1 MPPNAAPAEAST
13 PLIIPELI
21 RLDALPGSSKKDV
34 IEYLAQVIASAGRA
48 DSSEGLAGDA
58 VAREET
64 APTGIP
70 GGIAIPHCRS
80 PHVLAPS
87 LGFARLAES
96 VDFGAADEEAADL
109 VFMIAA
115 PAGADDFH
123 LQLLAKLARGLMDV
137 EFTDALRKATS
148 AEEVA
153 RIVTEQVQPEP
164 AEEAS
169 SVAERETPAPS
180 ADGTVIVGVSSCP
193 TGIAHTYMAAE
204 ALEQAGKERGVTVSI
219 EGQGSGKIDWLDPAL
234 VKRADAVV
242 FAHDLPV
249 KGRDRFV
256 GKPMVDVGVKAAVND
271 AGALIDQALAAMEDP
286 NAARVPAGGAEAD
299 DAEEESVHWARR
311 LQRSVMTGVSYMI
324 PFVAAG
330 GLLIALGF
338 LFGGY
343 DITENAKNIVVGD
356 ADKGVLATSLWNL
369 PDLSNEN
376 YAAAHA
382 LFGSSLM
389 AYIGAVLF
397 LLGNTGMGLLVP
409 ALSGYTAF
417 GLAGRPGIAPGFIMG
432 LVAVAT
438 NSGFIGGLIGGILAG
453 YMAAWL
459 SGLNAPRWLRSLM
472 PVVIIP
478 LCTTAV
484 AGSIMYM
491 LLGKPLASFMS
502 WLTGS
507 LTSMADNGAGVLLGV
522 IIGLMMCFDLGGP
535 VNKAAYLFGTAG
547 LAQATTASYE
557 IMAAVMAAGM
567 VPPIALALATTIRPR
582 LFTDVERDNGRAAW
596 LLGASFISEGAIPFA
611 AADPL
616 RIIPPAMVG
625 GAVTGALSMALHAG
639 SRAPH
644 GGVFVFFAMDNF
656 LWFIVAIAVG
666 AVVTCAGVL
675 ALKQMAANKKAIEAA
690 TGASH
695 HPVPPPARARGPVS
709 ARPGGSCTGTP
720 FSLDPGLP
728 HTRASSIAGPL
739 RSLRGIGDD
748 DSRSRAA
755 CKAAPM
761 CARSRARRRAAA
773 FDGLSVPVFG
783 AEFDGAP
790 ASSAVCEQ
798 CCIRCFF
805 RIHSPSP
812 QRNQG
817 E

>member
-338 LFGGY
+338 LLAGY
-343 DITENAKNIVVGD
+343 DVASLYEKISISD
-356 ADKGVLATSLWNL
+356 YSLWNL
-369 PDLSNEN
+369 P
-376 YAAAHA
+376 
-382 LFGSSLM
+382 GSEFVHEIKDSSDTVVATEPISVSRSGMLL
-389 AYIGAVLF
+389 YIGWALF
-397 LLGNTGMGLLVP
+397 LLGKAAMGFLVP
-409 ALSGYTAF
+409 ALSGYIAF
-417 GLAGRPGIAPGFIMG
+417 GLAGRPGIAPGFVMG
-432 LVAVAT
+432 FIAGEVKA
-438 NSGFIGGLIGGILAG
+438 GFIGGLVGGILAG
-453 YMAAWL
+453 YFTAWL
-459 SGLNAPRWLRSLM
+459 AGLNVPRWLRGLM
-472 PVVIIP
+472 PVVVIP
-478 LCTTAV
+478 LGTTLV
-484 AGSIMYM
+484 VGSLMYM
-491 LLGKPLASFMS
+491 LLGKPLAALM
-502 WLTGS
+502 TAMQNG
-507 LTSMADNGAGVLLGV
+507 LTSMSASGSAVFLG
-522 IIGLMMCFDLGGP
+522 IILGLMMCFDLGGP
-535 VNKAAYLFGTAG
+535 VNKAAYLFATAG
-547 LAQATTASYE
+547 LDAATADKTAPYE

-567 VPPIALALATTIRPR
+567 VPPLALSAATFLRAR
-582 LFTDVERDNGRAAW
+582 LFTKAEVENGRSAW
-596 LLGASFISEGAIPFA
+596 LLGLSFITEGAIPFA

-616 RIIPPAMVG
+616 RIIPPSMVG
-625 GAVTGALSMALHAG
+625 GAVTGALSMVMHVG
-639 SRAPH
+639 SKAPH
-644 GGVFVFFAMDNF
+644 GGIFVFFAIDNF
-656 LWFIVAIAVG
+656 LGFLIAILAG
-666 AVVTCAGVL
+666 AIVTCAGVL
-675 ALKQMAANKKAIEAA
+675 ALKQMAANKKAAA
-690 TGASH
+690 
-695 HPVPPPARARGPVS
+695 
-709 ARPGGSCTGTP
+709 
-720 FSLDPGLP
+720 
-728 HTRASSIAGPL
+728 
-739 RSLRGIGDD
+739 GDV
-748 DSRSRAA
+748 AEI
-755 CKAAPM
+755 AAP
-761 CARSRARRRAAA
+761 AAA
-773 FDGLSVPVFG
+773 
-783 AEFDGAP
+783 
-790 ASSAVCEQ
+790 
-798 CCIRCFF
+798 
-805 RIHSPSP
+805 
-812 QRNQG
+812 
-817 E
+817 